1 VIRGS
6 RQTALPAAV
15 VRLLLLLLLLGSMA
29 SHAAAA
35 PAAGGDVIT
44 GLWEV
49 EDGGGRIEIARCGA
63 GYCGAIAWLREPLY
77 PPDDK
82 DGMGGRP
89 LLDRENPQKELR
101 RRPQLG
107 LQIMAGYTFRGD
119 NFWDNGTIYNTE
131 NGKTYRSS
139 ITLLSQNRLELRGF
153 IGIPLLGGSTVWKRV
168 R

>member
-1 VIRGS
+1 VRRAP
-6 RQTALPAAV
+6 RQKALPAAV
-15 VRLLLLLLLLGSMA
+15 VRLVLLLLLLGSLT
-29 SHAAAA
+29 SHAATAD
-35 PAAGGDVIT
+35 AGGDAIT

-49 EDGGGRIEIARCGA
+49 ADGGGRIEIARCGA

-107 LQIMAGYTFRGD
+107 LQIMSGYTFRGD
-119 NFWDNGTIYNTE
+119 NFWDDGTIYNTE
-131 NGKTYRSS
+131 NGKTYRST
-139 ITLLSQNRLELRGF
+139 IRLLSQNRLELRGF